1 MDIHWRDTGKRLI
14 KLITGTLIVL
24 MLLGCKTH
32 KKVSENIV
40 SESVETSERVE
51 ILTKEN
57 PYKIVM
63 TETVVFDTIGNI
75 VPLELSIIKNDVIG
89 KVTLSNNEL
98 IYTLESKDTILVSK
112 DVKEIKTTDKNT
124 DTITIVEK
132 KKNFFESIKSY
143 FDKIHWTIVFLVVI
157 IITYKIV
164 R

>member
-63 TETVVFDTIGNI
+63 TETVVLDTIGNI

-112 DVKEIKTTDKNT
+112 DVKEIKTKDKNK

-143 FDKIHWTIVFLVVI
+143 FDTILWTIVFLVVI

>member
-63 TETVVFDTIGNI
+63 TESVVLDTIGNI

-89 KVTLSNNEL
+89 KFTLSNNEL

-112 DVKEIKTTDKNT
+112 DVKEIKTKDKNT

-143 FDKIHWTIVFLVVI
+143 FDTILWTIVFLVVI